1 MIRYIHSLDIGCGS
15 VSAFTG
21 KYDPEHPETLPEP
34 TPLTA
39 EGGEPAICAVK
50 QDGSYLVGDQLLQTD
65 GDIYRDARNFEAG
78 FLNVSDAEH
87 RRRSVRYLRAW
98 REYLQAKHP
107 TAFPKEKE
115 KEKDCE
121 EYWVVG
127 IPAGWRGESQVEAYR
142 QTLLDAGYP
151 NPILGP
157 EANAAIYYAQRQF
170 EAEFDMD
177 KGVLCLDMGAL
188 SEKAT
193 FFTSEDAPFCELENG
208 GAADAIGWLL
218 LVENLQNAEVG
229 KKYNDPSLVETLWA
243 KWSCVDDGAF
253 AEEVIL
259 GTLPYVQKLKEEYFQ
274 AYSQNGF
281 VDGDLTIAVPLHGGG
296 EKSFTLHVNDEMM
309 DRILSTPQEE
319 FGGKSW
325 TGCFRA
331 FLKERVAAL
340 SQDFTQAAQD
350 ASGQEESPPL
360 ILTGGGAC
368 MPFVEDIVL
377 GVFPN
382 AALYLSENPATAI
395 AKGLWYMGSDRIK
408 LEDLERAYQ
417 EVYTGTDQNGDAV
430 LAGIWTEAYIKSWGE
445 ASQTMVMEAM
455 NCLVSSTEG
464 WADHQFK
471 SNQIVPRARAAFKNW
486 CTGQEVTINSEPEI
500 EFFEEEEPADQEDE
514 AEMWPVGG
522 KLEELLEDNVAAAR
536 EHLADSLN
544 KAFQDCLRE
553 SVLKD
558 IQLFVPGDFLF
569 EYPEKYLS
577 PVLGALALNM
587 DRVIASLA
595 EEDSVYHPSCF
606 PDLSYVDQILMGTSR
621 KKHLSSVADALNQ
634 YHLRLGKKI
643 GEEFQKILLDDK
655 FYKYFVDECEENLIQ
670 AHSKR
675 ILALLGPVVVKDFIV
690 PEEL

>member
-115 KEKDCE
+115 REKDCE

-229 KKYNDPSLVETLWA
+229 KKYNDPSLVETLWE

-325 TGCFRA
+325 AGCFRA

-350 ASGQEESPPL
+350 ASGQAERPPL
-360 ILTGGGAC
+360 VLTGGGAC
-368 MPFVEDIVL
+368 MPIVEDIVL
-377 GVFPN
+377 ELFPN
-382 AALYLSENPATAI
+382 AALYLPENPAEATAE
-395 AKGLWYMGSDRIK
+395 GLWYMGPDRIK

-417 EVYTGTDQNGDAV
+417 EVCTGTDQNGDAV
-430 LAGIWTEAYIKSWGE
+430 LAGIWTEAYIKLWGE
-445 ASQTMVMEAM
+445 ASRKMVVEAI
-455 NCLVSSTEG
+455 NCLVSSAEG

-500 EFFEEEEPADQEDE
+500 EFFEEDEPDGHEDE
-514 AEMWPVGG
+514 VWPVGG
-522 KLEELLEDNVAAAR
+522 KLGELLEDNAVTAT
-536 EHLADSLN
+536 EYLADPLN
-544 KAFQDCLRE
+544 KAFQERLRE
-553 SVLKD
+553 ISLKV
-558 IQLFVPGDFLF
+558 IQLFVSDDFLLEF
-569 EYPEKYLS
+569 PEEFLS
-577 PVLGALALNM
+577 PIFGACALGIDKTLAL
-587 DRVIASLA
+587 LG
-595 EEDSVYHPSCF
+595 EEGSPYHPSQF
-606 PDLSYVDQILMGTSR
+606 ADLGYLDQMIMGTSR
-621 KKHLSSVADALNQ
+621 KRRLASLSDKLNQ
-634 YHLRLGKKI
+634 FNSELREKLWEEIKKVFSNDEI
-643 GEEFQKILLDDK
+643 
-655 FYKYFVDECEENLIQ
+655 YKYFADECEAELIK
-670 AHSKR
+670 AHSDR
-675 ILALLGPVVVKDFIV
+675 TLALLGAVVVKDFIV